1 VPLLL
6 LILFIAI
13 PIAELYVII
22 QVGNAIGVLPTIA
35 LLIADSILGTLLLRH
50 QGRSAW
56 QRFTAALEQSR
67 MPHREVFDGAMVILG
82 GALLLTPGFITDI
95 FGIICLLPPTRAVLW
110 QVSKKLVISRITI
123 GPTVAYGGYRRARD
137 RYGQAPPA
145 GRPPSAG
152 PRPDDIVGT
161 AEEVPTPG
169 RYGPPGSRP
178 DPGSPGREAEELPEE
193 GGSRK

>member
-22 QVGNAIGVLPTIA
+22 QVGQAIGVLPTIA
-35 LLIADSILGTLLLRH
+35 LLIADSVLGTLLLRH
-50 QGRSAW
+50 QGRTAW
-56 QRFTAALEQSR
+56 RNFTLALEQSR

-110 QVSKKLVISRITI
+110 QLSKRLVVSRITF
-123 GPTVAYGGYRRARD
+123 GPRVAYGGYRRTRD
-137 RYGQAPPA
+137 RYGQPPPT
-145 GRPPSAG
+145 GRPPTSG

-161 AEEVPTPG
+161 AEEVPENG
-169 RYGPPGSRP
+169 RNGG
-178 DPGSPGREAEELPEE
+178 ALPEGDRSPRE
-193 GGSRK
+193 

>member
-6 LILFIAI
+6 FILFIAI

-22 QVGNAIGVLPTIA
+22 QVGSAIGVLPTIA

-56 QRFTAALEQSR
+56 RRFTAALEQSR

-137 RYGQAPPA
+137 RYGQAPPT

-161 AEEVPTPG
+161 AEEVPENG
-169 RYGPPGSRP
+169 GGN
-178 DPGSPGREAEELPEE
+178 GALPEGDRSSQE
-193 GGSRK
+193 

>member
-1 VPLLL
+1 MPLLL

-35 LLIADSILGTLLLRH
+35 LLIADSVLGTLLLRH
-50 QGRSAW
+50 QGRTAW
-56 QRFTAALEQSR
+56 RRFMAALEESR

-82 GALLLTPGFITDI
+82 GALLLTPGFITDV

-110 QVSKKLVISRITI
+110 QVSKRLVVSRVSF
-123 GPTVAYGGYRRARD
+123 GPTVAAGYGRARE
-137 RYGQAPPA
+137 RYGQ
-145 GRPPSAG
+145 PPSGGRSPSGG

-161 AEEVPTPG
+161 AEEVPENG
-169 RYGPPGSRP
+169 DNGN
-178 DPGSPGREAEELPEE
+178 ALPEGDRGRRE
-193 GGSRK
+193 